1 MKKMYYSFL
10 RKYYY
15 LIKNLITRL
24 FHLNKFKP
32 LSDKFGLE
40 RGQPIDRYYIE
51 KFLNFNSK
59 YIKGK
64 VLEFGDD
71 RYSNKFNCIN
81 PDVISID
88 SQSKSL
94 VKKSSNLIIMD
105 ITKKKLKPKKY
116 DVVIAT
122 QVIQFIYEIDVFK
135 KNIYNA
141 LKLNGYLILTC
152 SGISQFSRYDINRW
166 GEYWRFTDA
175 AIRKIFKTHFKIIKL
190 ETYGNLFVAEK
201 SLEGFAAE
209 EISKNKLK
217 YKDESFPVL
226 HAILLKKIK

>member
-1 MKKMYYSFL
+1 MYNSFL

-24 FHLNKFKP
+24 FHLNKLKP

-40 RGQPIDRYYIE
+40 RGQAIDRYYIE
-51 KFLNFNSK
+51 KFLNLNSK

-94 VKKSSNLIIMD
+94 VKKSSNLIMMD
-105 ITKKKLKPKKY
+105 ITKKKLKANKY
-116 DVVIAT
+116 DVIIAT
-122 QVIQFIYEIDVFK
+122 QVIQFIYEINVFK

-152 SGISQFSRYDINRW
+152 SGISQFSKYDMNRW
-166 GEYWRFTDA
+166 GEYWRFTESA
-175 AIRKIFKTHFKIIKL
+175 FRKIFKTHFKIIKF

-201 SLEGFAAE
+201 SLKGYATE
-209 EISKNKLK
+209 EIPKSKLEYRDK
-217 YKDESFPVL
+217 SFPVL
-226 HAILLKKIK
+226 HTILLKKIK